1 MIAAQERSFEQRL
14 EKRKRGCALP
24 LADDPPIN
32 TVKSQTHAQSVR
44 GADRRA
50 SEMHAQRE
58 TPSTMGEPSRQTSG
72 GTGDSSAKDHGRGK
86 RSYRT
91 TEFRTYN
98 ALKQRLEALI

>member
-72 GTGDSSAKDHGRGK
+72 GTGVSSARQGQKDLQNHR
-86 RSYRT
+86 
-91 TEFRTYN
+91 
-98 ALKQRLEALI
+98 IPDV